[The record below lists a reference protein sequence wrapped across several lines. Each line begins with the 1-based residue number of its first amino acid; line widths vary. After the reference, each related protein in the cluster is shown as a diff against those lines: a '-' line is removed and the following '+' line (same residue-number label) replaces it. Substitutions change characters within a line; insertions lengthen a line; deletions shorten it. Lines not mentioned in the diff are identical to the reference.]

1 MPAMRLNL
9 LLQEIHRHCLT
20 KSDRCFRFRICKKS
34 INLNFGAF
42 PIFQFQCL
50 LQTPN
55 SVFSVSHQL
64 KLLSQHL
71 FHAQMG
77 FYWEKREPF
86 SIQLQSFQTTGKQQ
100 AMLFWLKTTLLALR
114 ANLGFYR
121 SVDVLFARVSRIAPL
136 LLINLGAY
144 IHTVTKKYIL
154 ALNQSFI

>member
-1 MPAMRLNL
+1 MLQIQNL
-9 LLQEIHRHCLT
+9 QKVHQFEFWCL
-20 KSDRCFRFRICKKS
+20 S
-34 INLNFGAF
+34 NF
-42 PIFQFQCL
+42 PILVFVANSKQCFQCL
-50 LQTPN
+50 SSIEIALSAP
-55 SVFSVSHQL
+55 VSRSNG
-64 KLLSQHL
+64 LLL
-71 FHAQMG
+71 G
-77 FYWEKREPF
+77 KKKEPF

-121 SVDVLFARVSRIAPL
+121 SVDVLSARVSRIAPL